1 MAESPTINLDRFF
14 NITNKNFKCCW
25 VFWSFGKIWIR
36 VRKIFLPNPIFCTV
50 YETLLMKKT
59 VFEKYRYRPVH
70 IFLSLCHST
79 LSMLVKM
86 SFLMISSFCIGM
98 LPSAGLRRET
108 RENCSCSHVK
118 YPPLYHSLLYSVAQS
133 FWSEMQFSHFSTVRW
148 LYHRSALTVF
158 RIMARS
164 FSAVINFHSRENRP
178 QSDGICVANHTTPID
193 VVILS
198 CDRAFALVTASSML
212 VLGLSSSVFT
222 VWDDGSLG
230 EARKKILERLS

>member
-1 MAESPTINLDRFF
+1 
-14 NITNKNFKCCW
+14 
-25 VFWSFGKIWIR
+25 
-36 VRKIFLPNPIFCTV
+36 
-50 YETLLMKKT
+50 
-59 VFEKYRYRPVH
+59 
-70 IFLSLCHST
+70 
-79 LSMLVKM
+79 
-86 SFLMISSFCIGM
+86 
-98 LPSAGLRRET
+98 
-108 RENCSCSHVK
+108 
-118 YPPLYHSLLYSVAQS
+118 
-133 FWSEMQFSHFSTVRW
+133 MQFSHFSTVRW

-178 QSDGICVANHTTPID
+178 QSDGICVANHTSPID

-230 EARKKILERLS
+230 EARKKILNVCHNISLDLFFLRGGLHAVSVLAGKSTMLEGIY